1 MLLRFVSPNMS
12 TELTP
17 EMSLLLTQMTEQLN
31 LQTATLTEN
40 ITTAVLTK
48 VEEKIVPIIEEN
60 KKLKSEVE
68 VLKNKILNLET
79 NSRKNNILIHGLPEN
94 KEEDTEGLTA
104 LVISTLKDI
113 EVEIGLGEIDRI
125 QRLGK
130 RGEDVQKVRPILLA
144 TTTLQKKIQILK
156 NKKKL
161 KPTAYITQDLPKAIL
176 QKKRENKGKNPE
188 KIEIEK
194 RKRSETPSP
203 GSQNTTTSK
212 VQKTSNADNFQKIA
226 PQINAFQY
234 MRERSHSLSDKN
246 TNRN

>member
-17 EMSLLLTQMTEQLN
+17 EMSLLLTKMTEQLN

-79 NSRKNNILIHGLPEN
+79 NSMKNNILIHGLPEN

-144 TTTLQKKIQILK
+144 TTTLQKKI
-156 NKKKL
+156 
-161 KPTAYITQDLPKAIL
+161 
-176 QKKRENKGKNPE
+176 
-188 KIEIEK
+188 
-194 RKRSETPSP
+194 RS
-203 GSQNTTTSK
+203 
-212 VQKTSNADNFQKIA
+212 
-226 PQINAFQY
+226 
-234 MRERSHSLSDKN
+234 
-246 TNRN
+246 